1 MPAMEGRQCEE
12 DQQEE
17 TLQIQHQNLQRQ
29 QEEKPISNPV
39 EAEED
44 KESFHKKEEC
54 LGRDLH
60 EVEEILG
67 YNFENKNLLEQAF
80 THSSFSGDCNSYE
93 RLEYVGDAVLN
104 LLFTKEH
111 YFLYPD
117 LPPGPLT
124 RLRAANVDT
133 EKLARAAIKHGLH
146 RYLRHK
152 KPLLLEQIQEFTV
165 GISQYPLHSNG
176 LIDAPKALADIVE
189 SSIGAVFIDCNSSMD
204 TVWTVFKRLLEPIIN
219 PKTIGRHPVTELYEL
234 CQKRN
239 MKVKFVDLWKE
250 VMAFEVLIDDRQ
262 MGRGEYGLKKEIA
275 HNRAAK
281 NALENM
287 ARILGDNYKD
297 HIVEDR

>member
-17 TLQIQHQNLQRQ
+17 TLQIQLQNLQRQ

-152 KPLLLEQIQEFTV
+152 KPLLLEQ
-165 GISQYPLHSNG
+165 YPLHSNG

-287 ARILGDNYKD
+287 VRILGDNYKD

>member
-152 KPLLLEQIQEFTV
+152 KPLLLEQ
-165 GISQYPLHSNG
+165 YPLHSNG

-287 ARILGDNYKD
+287 VRILGDNYKD